1 MSVLRG
7 VAAAAMLAVC
17 AVPAKAADFV
27 VPAQYRAAP
36 HAEAPAAPERER
48 PIDGKGKE
56 SSKEAKERTPPPR
69 PIVPPE
75 GQQQNP
81 ALREECAWLGQ
92 RIESLLFRDD
102 PLTANDFMPFYLRF
116 GCPEEH
122 LTAAFG
128 CVVRSGNTDSNALA
142 DRIAVCWA
150 DPAHQPTGVGEAPA
164 DKSPADKS
172 PADKAGG
179 DKAAGDKPAL
189 DKPSDRNSSEKGAGD
204 KHPAEKST
212 GEKGAGGERPAAEV
226 PPPPTMKPP
235 EAGPK

>member
-7 VAAAAMLAVC
+7 VAAAAILVVC
-17 AVPAKAADFV
+17 AAPAKAADGIL
-27 VPAQYRAAP
+27 PAQYRTGP
-36 HAEAPAAPERER
+36 HADVPAAPDRER
-48 PIDGKGKE
+48 QPEAKSKDGK
-56 SSKEAKERTPPPR
+56 EARERTPPPR

-128 CVVRSGNTDSNALA
+128 CVVRNGDTENDALA
-142 DRIAVCWA
+142 DRIALCWV
-150 DPAHQPTGVGEAPA
+150 DPARQPGGGEKAPA
-164 DKSPADKS
+164 ITEDRSAPGSPA
-172 PADKAGG
+172 PEKAGEKATG
-179 DKAAGDKPAL
+179 DKPAGDKPAT
-189 DKPSDRNSSEKGAGD
+189 DRAPG
-204 KHPAEKST
+204 EKSGEKT
-212 GEKGAGGERPAAEV
+212 SGEKGGGDRPAGGVNPPAAK
-226 PPPPTMKPP
+226 TP